1 MPASSSISGVALLDP
16 ADASEFA
23 DDALARAR
31 QVEAAACVDGVD
43 ESGLTARV
51 AAVFVSAAVR
61 ASVIARA
68 SHASP
73 SDINRA
79 TLSWYEVSQLR
90 RRELLDA
97 DLAARETRLYA

>member
-1 MPASSSISGVALLDP
+1 M
-16 ADASEFA
+16 
-23 DDALARAR
+23 
-31 QVEAAACVDGVD
+31 
-43 ESGLTARV
+43 
-51 AAVFVSAAVR
+51 VFVSAAVR